1 MNGIILSILTIFI
14 LWVGRPILIP
24 FFVAV
29 FLWYLVNAIATY
41 YRKILPF
48 RNVKD
53 CKYCGLHCTFNFIS
67 TLLSIATLGGIIAL
81 IATQIKPMFS
91 ELYSVL
97 PEIQSKFILF
107 NEYISKSLNIK
118 LGTSLLPNITHIAS
132 AIGSSIATIATS
144 ITMIIIYMIF
154 LFIEQS
160 TFDQKIYK
168 LFNTSAKARKA
179 QFILNSIDKNMKK
192 YLVMKTVISA
202 ATGIFGYIWLRV
214 LGLEFAGVWAFLL
227 FILNYIPTIGSIVA
241 CGLPI
246 LFALVVGG
254 GLTVAIPVAIGLIGL
269 QIIFGNILDPKL
281 TGKALNISTLAILI
295 NLVFWGLIW
304 GPAGMFFSVPIL
316 VAIYVATA
324 QFNSTRW
331 LAILLS
337 ADGNIPDKDS

>member
-48 RNVKD
+48 KNVKD
-53 CKYCGLHCTFNFIS
+53 CKYCGLHCTFDFVS

-91 ELYSVL
+91 ELTAML
-97 PEIQSKFILF
+97 PEIQSKFVLF
-107 NEYISKSLNIK
+107 NEYLSQSLNIK
-118 LGTSLLPNITHIAS
+118 LDTPNITHIVS
-132 AIGSSIATIATS
+132 TIGSSVAGIAAS
-144 ITMIIIYMIF
+144 ITMIVVYMIF

-160 TFDQKIYK
+160 TFKQKIHK
-168 LFNTSAKARKA
+168 LFNSSVKAKKA
-179 QFILNSIDKNMKK
+179 HFILSSIDNNMKK
-192 YLVMKTVISA
+192 YLFMKTVISG
-202 ATGIFGYIWLRV
+202 ATGIFGYIWLHA

-254 GLTVAIPVAIGLIGL
+254 GLAVAIPVAIGLIGL

-281 TGKALNISTLAILI
+281 TGKTLNISTLAILI

-316 VAIYVATA
+316 VAIYVSAA

-337 ADGNIPDKDS
+337 ADGNIPDKNS